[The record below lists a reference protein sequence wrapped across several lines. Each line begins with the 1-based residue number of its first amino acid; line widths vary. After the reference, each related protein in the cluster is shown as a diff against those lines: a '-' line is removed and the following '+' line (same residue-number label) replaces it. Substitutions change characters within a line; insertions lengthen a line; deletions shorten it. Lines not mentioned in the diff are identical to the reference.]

1 MAKTIDE
8 LRAKLP
14 PKSLARVD
22 ARVKRTLELM
32 TLHELRRAQRMNQS
46 ALAKN
51 LQSSQGEVSKIENR
65 GDMKIST
72 LDEYVNALGG
82 TLELHAVF
90 PDKTVELV
98 LSRET

>member
-1 MAKTIDE
+1 MAKSMEE

-14 PKSLARVD
+14 PESLARVD

-32 TLHELRRAQRMNQS
+32 TLHELRRAHRLNQTTV
-46 ALAKN
+46 AKE
-51 LQSSQGEVSKIENR
+51 LRTTQSEVSKIENR

-72 LDEYVNALGG
+72 LDEYVQALGG

-90 PDKTVELV
+90 PEKTVELV
-98 LSRET
+98 LADR